1 MEPVRIDGSY
11 GEGGGQ
17 ILRTSL
23 ALSGLLLKP
32 MEIYNIRAKRK
43 NPGLQR
49 QHLTAVMATAAITN
63 AEIRGGEIGS
73 TRLLFVPKELKCGD
87 FSFDIGTAGSI
98 SLVIQTVL
106 PLLAFSSCRSKVVIR
121 GGTDVPLAPPI
132 DYLNGVTLRLL
143 RLMGLNATITLVR
156 RGHYPRGGGLVELA
170 VEPVAKLKPVVWER
184 RGEVVKIG
192 GVSHSVNLPRH
203 VAERQAR
210 AAEEQLKRLGVP
222 IEISIENRQDG
233 LGPGSGIV
241 LWAETDAGLVL
252 GADALGEKGKPAE
265 AVGREAAEKL
275 LREVSSGGALD
286 SHMGDMIMIYM
297 ALADGAGRSSV
308 SELTMH
314 AKTNAYVIE
323 QFLPVKFVLSEGRP
337 AFISVTGVGF
347 RR

>member
-1 MEPVRIDGSY
+1 MEPIRIDGSY

-23 ALSGLLLKP
+23 ALAGLLLKP

-43 NPGLQR
+43 NPGLQH
-49 QHLTAVMATAAITN
+49 QHLTAVKAVAAITN
-63 AEIRGGEIGS
+63 AEVHGGEIGS
-73 TRLLFVPKELKCGD
+73 TRLLFVPRELKCGD
-87 FSFDIGTAGSI
+87 FSFDIGTAGSV

-106 PLLAFSSCRSKVVIR
+106 PLLAFSACRSKVVIR

-132 DYLNGVTLRLL
+132 DYLSNVTLRLL
-143 RLMGLNATITLVR
+143 RLMGVNAAITLIR
-156 RGHYPRGGGLVELA
+156 RGHYPRGGGLVELT
-170 VEPVAKLKPVVWER
+170 VEPIARLKPAVWER
-184 RGEVVKIG
+184 RGEIVRIG
-192 GVSHSVNLPRH
+192 GISHSVNLPRH

-252 GADALGEKGKPAE
+252 GADALGERGKPAE
-265 AVGREAAEKL
+265 AVGREAAKKL
-275 LREVSSGGALD
+275 LREISSGGALD
-286 SHMGDMIMIYM
+286 SHMGDMIMVYM
-297 ALADGAGRSSV
+297 ALADGVSKSTV

-323 QFLPVKFVLSEGRP
+323 RFLPVKFVLSEGRP
-337 AFISVTGVGF
+337 ALMSVAGVGF
-347 RR
+347 QR